1 MSTVTDP
8 VVEAARAE
16 IAALDVRLLAI
27 VNQRIRKV
35 AELRRYKEQNGI
47 SFVDPEREAWLVDY
61 LERINRGPLSDL
73 GLRQLMSFVLTLVK
87 REVASG

>member
-1 MSTVTDP
+1 MSTVADP

-16 IAALDVRLLAI
+16 IAALDVRLVAI

-35 AELRRYKEQNGI
+35 AELRRYKEDNEI
-47 SFVDPEREAWLVDY
+47 AFVDPEREAWLVDY
-61 LERINRGPLSDL
+61 LERINRGPLSEL
-73 GLRQLMSFVLTLVK
+73 GLRQLMGFLLMLVK

>member
-1 MSTVTDP
+1 MSTMTDP

-16 IAALDVRLLAI
+16 IAALDARLLAI

-35 AELRRYKEQNGI
+35 SELRRYKEENAI
-47 SFVDPEREAWLVDY
+47 EFVDPEREAWLVDY
-61 LERINRGPLSDL
+61 LERINRGPLSER
-73 GLRQLMSFVLTLVK
+73 GVRQLMTFLLTLVK

>member
-1 MSTVTDP
+1 MSTVADP

-35 AELRRYKEQNGI
+35 AELRRYKEQHGI
-47 SFVDPEREAWLVDY
+47 TFVDPEREAWLVDY

>member
-1 MSTVTDP
+1 MTDP

-16 IAALDVRLLAI
+16 IAALDARLLAI

-35 AELRRYKEQNGI
+35 AELRRYKEANAI
-47 SFVDPEREAWLVDY
+47 AFVDPDREAWLVDY
-61 LERINRGPLSDL
+61 LERINRGPLSEL
-73 GLRQLMSFVLTLVK
+73 GLRQLMSFLLTLVK

>member
-1 MSTVTDP
+1 MSTMTDP

-16 IAALDVRLLAI
+16 IAALDARLLAI

-35 AELRRYKEQNGI
+35 AELRRYKEQNEI
-47 SFVDPEREAWLVDY
+47 AFVDPDREAWLVDY
-61 LERINRGPLSDL
+61 LERINRGPLSEL
-73 GLRQLMSFVLTLVK
+73 GLRQLMGFLLTLVK